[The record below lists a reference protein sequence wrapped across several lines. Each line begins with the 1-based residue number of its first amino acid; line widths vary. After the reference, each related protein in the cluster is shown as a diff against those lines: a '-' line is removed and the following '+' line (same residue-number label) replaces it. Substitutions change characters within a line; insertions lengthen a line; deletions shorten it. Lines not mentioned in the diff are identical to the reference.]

1 MEKKNSY
8 LLLLILGTAFWGI
21 SFPVTKMSI
30 GNISQST
37 FLFYR
42 FFFASIAIGSIFH
55 KQLKNINLKSV
66 KAGIGL
72 AIPLTFG
79 IHFQTLGI
87 VKHTSASQCAFVA
100 GMCVVIIPILKI
112 VFYKSVIEPKIWFS
126 AMLALLGL
134 GIISITKNFSISTGD
149 AYVLIGTIGFSY
161 YLIKVEHFARKN
173 NIIQTLVPMFTT
185 SAVLMF
191 VISLFDSSADWFPEN
206 NNFWVGVFF
215 CSLFSTAYM
224 YSVSNLTQKYISV
237 EKVAII
243 YLFEPVFASIASFF
257 ILNENLTWRLLIGG
271 SLILIATL
279 ISEVKFLKL
288 RGLAKKVF

>member
-42 FFFASIAIGSIFH
+42 FFFASIAIGLIFH

-87 VKHTSASQCAFVA
+87 VKHTSVSQCAFVA

-224 YSVSNLTQKYISV
+224 YSVSNLTQKYISA

-288 RGLAKKVF
+288 RGQAKKVF

>member
-42 FFFASIAIGSIFH
+42 FFFASIAIGLIFH

-134 GIISITKNFSISTGD
+134 GIISITKNFSISIGD

-185 SAVLMF
+185 SALLMF

-224 YSVSNLTQKYISV
+224 YSISNLTQKYISA

-288 RGLAKKVF
+288 RSQAKKVF

>member
-1 MEKKNSY
+1 MEKKNFY
-8 LLLLILGTAFWGI
+8 LFLLILGTAFWGI

-42 FFFASIAIGSIFH
+42 FFFASISIGLIFH

-112 VFYKSVIEPKIWFS
+112 IFYKSVIEPKIWFS
-126 AMLALLGL
+126 AILALVGL
-134 GIISITKNFSISTGD
+134 GIISITKNFSISIGD
-149 AYVLIGTIGFSY
+149 VYILIGTVGFSY
-161 YLIKVEHFARKN
+161 YLIKVEHFAGKN

-185 SAVLMF
+185 SGVLMF
-191 VISLFDSSADWFPEN
+191 VISLFDSSANWFPEN
-206 NNFWVGVFF
+206 NNFWIGVLF
-215 CSLFSTAYM
+215 CSLLSTAYM
-224 YSVSNLTQKYISV
+224 YSVSNIAQKYISA

-279 ISEVKFLKL
+279 ISEIRIEKFKRVKS
-288 RGLAKKVF
+288 V

>member
-42 FFFASIAIGSIFH
+42 FLFASIAIGLIFH

-134 GIISITKNFSISTGD
+134 GIISITKNFSISIGD

-224 YSVSNLTQKYISV
+224 YSVSNLTQKYISA

-288 RGLAKKVF
+288 RSQAKKVF

>member
-42 FFFASIAIGSIFH
+42 FFFASIAIGLIFY
-55 KQLKNINLKSV
+55 KQFKNINLKSV

-134 GIISITKNFSISTGD
+134 GIISITKNFSIIIGD

-185 SAVLMF
+185 SALLMF

-224 YSVSNLTQKYISV
+224 YSVSNLTQKYISA

-288 RGLAKKVF
+288 RGQTKKVF

>member
-1 MEKKNSY
+1 MEKKNFY
-8 LLLLILGTAFWGI
+8 LFLLILGTAFWGI

-42 FFFASIAIGSIFH
+42 FFFASISISLIFH

-112 VFYKSVIEPKIWFS
+112 LFYKSVIEPKIWFS
-126 AMLALLGL
+126 AILALLGL
-134 GIISITKNFSISTGD
+134 GIISITKNSSISIGD
-149 AYVLIGTIGFSY
+149 VYILIGTVGFSY
-161 YLIKVEHFARKN
+161 YLIKVEHFAGKN

-185 SAVLMF
+185 SAILMF
-191 VISLFDSSADWFPEN
+191 VISLFDTSANWFPEN
-206 NNFWVGVFF
+206 NNFWIGVLF
-215 CSLFSTAYM
+215 CSLLSTAYM
-224 YSVSNLTQKYISV
+224 YSVSNIAQKYISA

-279 ISEVKFLKL
+279 ISEIKLVKFK
-288 RGLAKKVF
+288 RVKSV